1 MASLHTLILK
11 VGKSFPKKFIHDRIA
26 CLPKIMAAV
35 EKEGGRT
42 KY

>member
-1 MASLHTLILK
+1 LAKAL
-11 VGKSFPKKFIHDRIA
+11 KKFIHDRIA
-26 CLPKIMAAV
+26 CLPKIMAAII